1 MHSILKR
8 FKYKHALKNI
18 LIFLPFFFD
27 LENINLAQ
35 IKLFLISFIGFI
47 ILTNTIYFINDYS
60 DYEIDKLNKLKKK
73 YIVKKNYLLLISFL
87 LGLLL
92 FFYIFYFENFYNY
105 CITLYIV
112 NFILYNYLFK
122 RIFFL
127 DLVFLTNFYIIRIL
141 YGFELYD
148 NLEISYYFL
157 TFIFLFF
164 ISLAACKRLVQVQV
178 NDLDTSNKII
188 KYSNK
193 NYFFLKKIANI
204 SLFSSAIF
212 YLIFLLNLFTEKKI
226 FGNFIYQDK
235 TFDKISYLL
244 ISILFVILFS
254 IFFKVINL
262 KIPSVDIFDFTI
274 TNKSVIIMCLIIM
287 SYCFYIA
294 MNT

>member
-8 FKYKHALKNI
+8 FKYKHTLKNI

-27 LENINLAQ
+27 LENINLTQ

-105 CITLYIV
+105 YITLYIV

-164 ISLAACKRLVQVQV
+164 ISLAACKRLVQVHV

-212 YLIFLLNLFTEKKI
+212 YLIFLLNLFTEKKV

-254 IFFKVINL
+254 ILFKVINL

-274 TNKSVIIMCLIIM
+274 TNKSVIIICLIIM